1 MLGSGAL
8 VVCAEGTCMLDMALS
23 ATQFFRNESCGKCV
37 PCRLGSQKMVDIL
50 TQWTIGKST
59 VDDMSLLDELSEAM
73 KLTSICGLGQVV
85 PVPIAS
91 VLKYFREEVEAHVSR
106 RECPS
111 GVCFS
116 GVPNRIASPEVVK
129 PAPGADISVKPTRP
143 PAGGITL
150 RKA

>member
-1 MLGSGAL
+1 
-8 VVCAEGTCMLDMALS
+8 
-23 ATQFFRNESCGKCV
+23 
-37 PCRLGSQKMVDIL
+37 
-50 TQWTIGKST
+50 
-59 VDDMSLLDELSEAM
+59 MSLLDELSEAM

-91 VLKYFREEVEAHVSR
+91 VLKYFRDEVEGHVSR

-116 GVPNRIASPEVVK
+116 AVPNRIATPEVVK
-129 PAPGADISVKPTRP
+129 PEPAADVPVKPTRP